1 MSRRVVVTGTGIL
14 SPIGNST
21 QEFYNGLKNGANGI
35 APITCFNTD
44 EYSVHLA
51 GEVKI
56 NLEDHFEKR
65 ELNRMDRFTAMAL
78 IASSEAVNQSNIDN
92 NHLDKNK
99 IGVVIGSGIGGI
111 NTFEEQHKK
120 LLNNPR
126 RVSPFFIPSMISDIA
141 SGQVSIKYGFKGP
154 NYCVVSACA
163 TASHAIG
170 DSFRMIQYGDAD
182 IIVTGGS
189 DASITPMAVSG
200 FANMKALTK
209 NIDPET
215 ASRPFDANRDGFV
228 MGEGTGIIVLE
239 EMEHAQKRGAE
250 ILGEI
255 TGYGATADAHHLT
268 SPAPDGDGAV
278 RAMNRAMEDA
288 NCQPE
293 NIDYINAHGTST
305 PFNDKIE
312 TTAIKTAFGKH
323 ARNLSVSSTKS
334 MTGHL
339 LGAAGGVEAVASI
352 LSMNN
357 NFLPPTIH
365 YQTSD
370 PECDLNYVPNTAVE
384 KDVNY
389 AMSNTFGF
397 GGHNA
402 VLIFKSYTNC
412 N

>member
-21 QEFYNGLKNGANGI
+21 QEFHNGLKNGVNGI

-78 IASSEAVNQSNIDN
+78 IASSEAVNQSDIDDDR
-92 NHLDKNK
+92 LDKNR

-111 NTFEEQHKK
+111 NTFEDQHKK

-182 IIVTGGS
+182 IIITGGS

-209 NIDPET
+209 NDDPET

-228 MGEGTGIIVLE
+228 MGEGTGIIILE

-255 TGYGATADAHHLT
+255 AGYGATADAHHLT
-268 SPAPDGDGAV
+268 SPPPDGDGAV

-339 LGAAGGVEAVASI
+339 LGAAGGIEAVASI
-352 LSMNN
+352 LSMKN

-389 AMSNTFGF
+389 TMSNTFGF

-402 VLIFKSYTNC
+402 VLIFKSYTN
-412 N
+412 

>member
-21 QEFYNGLKNGANGI
+21 QEFNNGLKNGVNGI

-78 IASSEAVNQSNIDN
+78 IASSEAVNQSNIDDDR
-92 NHLDKNK
+92 LDKNR

-182 IIVTGGS
+182 IIITGGS

-209 NIDPET
+209 NDDPET

-228 MGEGTGIIVLE
+228 MGEGTGIIILE
-239 EMEHAQKRGAE
+239 ELEHAQKRDAE

-255 TGYGATADAHHLT
+255 AGYGATADAHHLT

-288 NCQPE
+288 KCQPE

-323 ARNLSVSSTKS
+323 ARKLSVSSTKS

-339 LGAAGGVEAVASI
+339 LGAAGGIEAVASI
-352 LSMNN
+352 LSMRN

-365 YQTSD
+365 YETSD
-370 PECDLNYVPNTAVE
+370 PECDLNYVPNSAVE
-384 KDVNY
+384 KEIQY
-389 AMSNTFGF
+389 SMSNTFGF

-402 VLIFKSYTNC
+402 VLIFKSHTN
-412 N
+412 

>member
-1 MSRRVVVTGTGIL
+1 
-14 SPIGNST
+14 
-21 QEFYNGLKNGANGI
+21 
-35 APITCFNTD
+35 
-44 EYSVHLA
+44 
-51 GEVKI
+51 
-56 NLEDHFEKR
+56 
-65 ELNRMDRFTAMAL
+65 
-78 IASSEAVNQSNIDN
+78 
-92 NHLDKNK
+92 
-99 IGVVIGSGIGGI
+99 VVIGSGIGGI

-126 RVSPFFIPSMISDIA
+126 HVSPFFIPSMISDIA

-182 IIVTGGS
+182 IIITGGS
-189 DASITPMAVSG
+189 DASITPMAVTG

-209 NIDPET
+209 NDNPET

-228 MGEGTGIIVLE
+228 MGEGTGIIILE
-239 EMEHAQKRGAE
+239 ELEHAQKRGAE

-255 TGYGATADAHHLT
+255 AGYGATADAYHLT

-339 LGAAGGVEAVASI
+339 LGAAGGIEAVASI
-352 LSMNN
+352 LSMKN

-365 YQTSD
+365 YQSSD
-370 PECDLNYVPNTAVE
+370 PACDLNYVPNTAVE

-389 AMSNTFGF
+389 TMSNTFGF

-402 VLIFKSYTNC
+402 VLIFKSYTN
-412 N
+412 

>member
-21 QEFYNGLKNGANGI
+21 QEFYNGLKNGVNGI

-78 IASSEAVNQSNIDN
+78 IASSEAVNQSNIDDDR
-92 NHLDKNK
+92 LDKNR

-154 NYCVVSACA
+154 NYCVVSACS

-182 IIVTGGS
+182 IIITGGS
-189 DASITPMAVSG
+189 DASITPMAISG

-209 NIDPET
+209 NDNPET

-228 MGEGTGIIVLE
+228 MGEGTGIIILE
-239 EMEHAQKRGAE
+239 ELKHAQKRGAE

-255 TGYGATADAHHLT
+255 AGYGATADAHHLT

-288 NCQPE
+288 KCQPE

-312 TTAIKTAFGKH
+312 TTAIKTAFGIH
-323 ARNLSVSSTKS
+323 ARKLSVSSTKS

-339 LGAAGGVEAVASI
+339 LGAAGGIEAVASI
-352 LSMNN
+352 LSMRN

-365 YQTSD
+365 YETSD
-370 PECDLNYVPNTAVE
+370 PECDLNYVPNSAVE
-384 KDVNY
+384 KEIQY
-389 AMSNTFGF
+389 SMSNTFGF

-402 VLIFKSYTNC
+402 VLIFKSHTN
-412 N
+412 

>member
-21 QEFYNGLKNGANGI
+21 QEFNNGLKNGVNGI

-78 IASSEAVNQSNIDN
+78 IASSEAVNQSNINDDR
-92 NHLDKNK
+92 LDKNR

-182 IIVTGGS
+182 IMITGGS

-209 NIDPET
+209 NADPET

-228 MGEGTGIIVLE
+228 MGEGTGIIILE
-239 EMEHAQKRGAE
+239 ELEHAQKRGAE

-255 TGYGATADAHHLT
+255 AGYGATADAHHLT

-288 NCQPE
+288 KCQPE

-339 LGAAGGVEAVASI
+339 LGATGGIEAVASI
-352 LSMNN
+352 LSMKN

-370 PECDLNYVPNTAVE
+370 PDCDLNYVPNSAVE
-384 KDVNY
+384 KEIQY
-389 AMSNTFGF
+389 SMSNTFGF

-402 VLIFKSYTNC
+402 VLIFKSHTN
-412 N
+412 

>member
-1 MSRRVVVTGTGIL
+1 MSRRVVITGTGIL

-21 QEFYNGLKNGANGI
+21 HEFYIGLKKGANGI

-44 EYSVHLA
+44 DYSVHIA

-56 NLEDHFEKR
+56 NLEDYFEKR

-78 IASSEAVNQSNIDN
+78 IASSEAVNQSNIDDDRM
-92 NHLDKNK
+92 DKHI

-126 RVSPFFIPSMISDIA
+126 WVSPFFIPSMISDIA

-182 IIVTGGS
+182 IIITGGS

-209 NIDPET
+209 NDDPET

-228 MGEGTGIIVLE
+228 MGEGTGIIILE
-239 EMEHAQKRGAE
+239 ELKHAQKRGAE

-255 TGYGATADAHHLT
+255 AGYGATADAHHLT

-288 NCQPE
+288 KCQPE

-312 TTAIKTAFGKH
+312 TTAIKTAFGNH
-323 ARNLSVSSTKS
+323 ARKLSISSTKS

-339 LGAAGGVEAVASI
+339 LGAAGGIEAVASI
-352 LSMNN
+352 LSMRN

-389 AMSNTFGF
+389 TMSNTFGF
-397 GGHNA
+397 
-402 VLIFKSYTNC
+402 
-412 N
+412 

>member
-21 QEFYNGLKNGANGI
+21 QKFYNGLKNGVNGI
-35 APITCFNTD
+35 TPITCFNTD

-56 NLEDHFEKR
+56 NLEDHFKKR

-78 IASSEAVNQSNIDN
+78 IASSEAVNQSKIDDDR
-92 NHLDKNK
+92 LDKNR

-111 NTFEEQHKK
+111 NTFEIQHKK

-182 IIVTGGS
+182 IIITGGS
-189 DASITPMAVSG
+189 DASITPMAISG

-209 NIDPET
+209 NDDPKT

-228 MGEGTGIIVLE
+228 IGEGTGLIILE

-255 TGYGATADAHHLT
+255 AGYGATADAYHLT

-339 LGAAGGVEAVASI
+339 LGAAGGIEAVASI
-352 LSMNN
+352 LSMKN

-389 AMSNTFGF
+389 TMSNTFGF

-402 VLIFKSYTNC
+402 VLIFKSYTN
-412 N
+412 

>member
-21 QEFYNGLKNGANGI
+21 QEFNNGLKNGVNGI

-78 IASSEAVNQSNIDN
+78 IASSEAVNQSNIDDDR
-92 NHLDKNK
+92 LDKNR

-182 IIVTGGS
+182 IIITGGS

-209 NIDPET
+209 NDNPET

-228 MGEGTGIIVLE
+228 MGEGTGIIILE
-239 EMEHAQKRGAE
+239 ELEHAQKRGAE

-255 TGYGATADAHHLT
+255 AGYGATADAHHLT

-278 RAMNRAMEDA
+278 RAMNRALEDA
-288 NCQPE
+288 KCQPE

-312 TTAIKTAFGKH
+312 TTAIKTAFGNHTRK
-323 ARNLSVSSTKS
+323 LSVSSTKS

-339 LGAAGGVEAVASI
+339 LGAAGGIEAVASI
-352 LSMNN
+352 LSMRN

-365 YQTSD
+365 YETSD
-370 PECDLNYVPNTAVE
+370 PECDLNYVPNSTVE
-384 KDVNY
+384 KEIQY
-389 AMSNTFGF
+389 SMSNTFGF

-402 VLIFKSYTNC
+402 VLIFKSHTN
-412 N
+412 

>member
-1 MSRRVVVTGTGIL
+1 MSRRVVITGTGIL

-21 QEFYNGLKNGANGI
+21 HEFYIGLKKGANGI

-44 EYSVHLA
+44 DYSVHIA

-56 NLEDHFEKR
+56 NLEDYFEKR

-78 IASSEAVNQSNIDN
+78 IASSEAVNQSNIDDDR
-92 NHLDKNK
+92 LDKNR

-126 RVSPFFIPSMISDIA
+126 HVSPFFIPSMISDIA

-182 IIVTGGS
+182 IIITGGS
-189 DASITPMAVSG
+189 DASITPMALSG

-209 NIDPET
+209 NDNPET

-228 MGEGTGIIVLE
+228 MGEGTGIIILE
-239 EMEHAQKRGAE
+239 ALEHAQKRGAE

-255 TGYGATADAHHLT
+255 AGYGATADAHHLT

-288 NCQPE
+288 KCQPE

-312 TTAIKTAFGKH
+312 TTAIKTAFGIH
-323 ARNLSVSSTKS
+323 ARKLSVSSTKS

-339 LGAAGGVEAVASI
+339 LGAAGGIEAVASI
-352 LSMNN
+352 LSMRN

-365 YQTSD
+365 YETSD
-370 PECDLNYVPNTAVE
+370 PECDLNYVPNSAVE
-384 KDVNY
+384 KEIQY
-389 AMSNTFGF
+389 SMSNTFGF

-402 VLIFKSYTNC
+402 VLIFKSHTN
-412 N
+412 

>member
-21 QEFYNGLKNGANGI
+21 QEFYNGLKNGVNGI

-44 EYSVHLA
+44 GYSVHLA

-78 IASSEAVNQSNIDN
+78 IASSEAVNQSNIDDDR
-92 NHLDKNK
+92 LDKNR

-126 RVSPFFIPSMISDIA
+126 SVSPFFIPSMISDIA

-182 IIVTGGS
+182 IIITGGS

-209 NIDPET
+209 NDNPET

-228 MGEGTGIIVLE
+228 MGEGTGIIILE
-239 EMEHAQKRGAE
+239 ELEHAQKRGAE

-255 TGYGATADAHHLT
+255 AGYGATADAHHLT

-288 NCQPE
+288 KCQPE

-312 TTAIKTAFGKH
+312 TTAIKTAFGIH
-323 ARNLSVSSTKS
+323 ARKLSVSSTKS

-339 LGAAGGVEAVASI
+339 LGAAGGIEAVASI
-352 LSMNN
+352 LSMRN

-365 YQTSD
+365 YETSD
-370 PECDLNYVPNTAVE
+370 PECDLNYVPNSAVE
-384 KDVNY
+384 KEIQY
-389 AMSNTFGF
+389 SMSNTFGF

-402 VLIFKSYTNC
+402 VLIFKSHTN
-412 N
+412 

>member
-21 QEFYNGLKNGANGI
+21 QEFYNGLKNGVNGI

-51 GEVKI
+51 GEVNI

-78 IASSEAVNQSNIDN
+78 IASSEAVNQSNIDDDK
-92 NHLDKNK
+92 LDKNR

-182 IIVTGGS
+182 IIITGGS

-209 NIDPET
+209 NDNPET

-228 MGEGTGIIVLE
+228 MGEGTGIIILE
-239 EMEHAQKRGAE
+239 ELVHAQKRGAE

-255 TGYGATADAHHLT
+255 AGYGATADAHHLT

-288 NCQPE
+288 KCQPE

-312 TTAIKTAFGKH
+312 TTAIKTAFGIH
-323 ARNLSVSSTKS
+323 ARKLAVSSTKS

-339 LGAAGGVEAVASI
+339 LGAAGGIEAVASI
-352 LSMNN
+352 LSMRN

-365 YQTSD
+365 YETSD
-370 PECDLNYVPNTAVE
+370 PECDLNYVPNYAVE
-384 KDVNY
+384 KEIQY
-389 AMSNTFGF
+389 SMSNTFGF

-402 VLIFKSYTNC
+402 VLIFKSHTN
-412 N
+412 

>member
-1 MSRRVVVTGTGIL
+1 MSRRVVITGTGIL

-21 QEFYNGLKNGANGI
+21 HEFYIGLKKGANGI

-44 EYSVHLA
+44 DYSVHIA

-56 NLEDHFEKR
+56 NLEDYFEKR

-78 IASSEAVNQSNIDN
+78 IASSEAVNQSNIDDDR
-92 NHLDKNK
+92 LDKNR

-126 RVSPFFIPSMISDIA
+126 WVSPFFIPSMISDIA

-182 IIVTGGS
+182 IIITGGS
-189 DASITPMAVSG
+189 DASITPMGVSG

-209 NIDPET
+209 NDDPET

-228 MGEGTGIIVLE
+228 MGEGTGIIILE
-239 EMEHAQKRGAE
+239 ELKHAQKRRAE

-255 TGYGATADAHHLT
+255 AGYGATADAHHLT

-288 NCQPE
+288 NCKPGD
-293 NIDYINAHGTST
+293 IDYINAHGTST

-312 TTAIKTAFGKH
+312 TTAIKTAFGNH
-323 ARNLSVSSTKS
+323 ARKLSVSSTKS

-339 LGAAGGVEAVASI
+339 LGAAGGIEAVASI
-352 LSMNN
+352 LSMRN

-365 YQTSD
+365 YKTSD
-370 PECDLNYVPNTAVE
+370 PECDLNYVPNSAVE
-384 KDVNY
+384 KDVNCT
-389 AMSNTFGF
+389 MSNTFGF

-402 VLIFKSYTNC
+402 VLIFKSYSN
-412 N
+412 